1 MWKRQLHHEG
11 PKFPAPYEPHGVP
24 IDCGGKRVRLSPEAE
39 EVATQYARL
48 AARRPDVV
56 GTATFAKNF
65 EADWKRVGGHA
76 AIHDLKRCELEPFLN
91 RVMEFK
97 AKETKKA
104 VEKNNKPSS
113 SLGTAV
119 LDGKSVKLK
128 NYAVDMPGIFVG
140 HGRSNPLNGR
150 IKPRLGSED
159 VSLNMS
165 ADAPLARD
173 ARRRR
178 RWKEVLSDP
187 GLEWLARWPNPVV
200 PGSYKYTYVA
210 DDTKWAAAKEAQ
222 KFDQARAMCRQLDRI
237 RRINL
242 KNMASKDAKTAQAA
256 ACVYLMDA
264 LLLRVGDKTNKSA
277 TGASSLRVSNVS
289 CDEAIPVLDLSFVA
303 KDQVRFEA
311 SIQVP
316 DILWRRLREW
326 SSGKRGRDYLFDGID
341 RTDVNKYIDER
352 LQKGAT
358 AKTMRTC
365 RASDTFES
373 RLLHHSE
380 SADSRRC
387 GSANV
392 PMVHFLLAALE
403 TAKAC
408 NHVHASKKGAKNV
421 RGIREAEC
429 YPRDKLDRILELR
442 NTFSFATTLR
452 KYVDPRI
459 VMAFC
464 ARSELHPAKILSAAS
479 LRSFEWA
486 SNTAPSYRFS
496 HLTRRS

>member
-11 PKFPAPYEPHGVP
+11 VKLPAPYEPHGVP
-24 IDCGGKRVRLSPEAE
+24 LECGGERVRLSPRAE
-39 EVATQYARL
+39 EVATQYAKL
-48 AARRPDVV
+48 AARRPDIV
-56 GTATFAKNF
+56 GSAVFRSNF
-65 EADWKRVGGHA
+65 EEDWERVGGHA
-76 AIHDLKRCELEPFLN
+76 SIRDLKACDFEAFLKRLEESNSKMPK
-91 RVMEFK
+91 RS
-97 AKETKKA
+97 KKTTD
-104 VEKNNKPSS
+104 
-113 SLGTAV
+113 SLVGTAV
-119 LDGKSVKLK
+119 LDGKTVKLK
-128 NYAVDMPGIFVG
+128 SFAVDMPGIFVG
-140 HGRSNPLNGR
+140 HGRANPLNGR
-150 IKPRLGSED
+150 IKPRLGSKD

-178 RWKEVLSDP
+178 QWKEVLSDP

-222 KFDQARAMCRQLDRI
+222 KFDQARAMCRQLGRI

-242 KNMASKDAKTAQAA
+242 KNLASKDVKTAQAA
-256 ACVYLMDA
+256 ACVHLMDA
-264 LLLRVGDKTNKSA
+264 LLLRVGEKVNKSA
-277 TGASSLRVSNVS
+277 TGACSLRVSNVA
-289 CDEAIPVLDLSFVA
+289 CDGALPQLDLSFVA

-316 DILWRRLREW
+316 EALWRRVRAW
-326 SSGKRGRDYLFDGID
+326 SAGKRGSDYLFDAID
-341 RTDVNKYIDER
+341 RADVNRYIDER
-352 LQKGAT
+352 LLKGAT

-365 RASDTFES
+365 RASETFEA
-373 RLLHHSE
+373 RLLHHSRSGE
-380 SADSRRC
+380 GPRRC
-387 GSANV
+387 ESANV
-392 PMVHFLLAALE
+392 PMIDFLLAALE

-429 YPRDKLDRILELR
+429 YPRDKLDRILDLK

-464 ARSELHPAKILSAAS
+464 ARTELNPAKILSAAS

-486 SNTAPSYRFS
+486 SKTAPTYRFRG
-496 HLTRRS
+496 T